1 MSLIIVIPTYKEA
14 ENLPLMVSALLNLP
28 IPELQILVVDDNS
41 PDGTGD
47 IAERLKRETGRVD
60 VVHRTGKL
68 GLGTAYITGF
78 KHALDHGAQVI
89 GQMDCDFSHPVD
101 KVQPLYDALSRG
113 ADLALGSRYIPGGSL
128 DENWPAWRKALSGF
142 GNFYSRT
149 ILNIPIKDVTG
160 GFKFWKREL
169 LERMPLDQIRS
180 NGYVFQVEMN
190 YVAYLL
196 NAKMVEIP
204 FYFADR
210 KLGES
215 KMSFKIQI
223 EAAIRVW
230 RLLEIHKEL
239 SKRRMV

>member
-1 MSLIIVIPTYKEA
+1 MSLTIVIPTYKEA
-14 ENLPLMVSALLNLP
+14 ENLPLMVSALLNLS
-28 IPELQILVVDDNS
+28 IPHLNILVVDDNS

-47 IAERLKRETGRVD
+47 IAEKLKHETGRVD
-60 VVHRTGKL
+60 VVHRKGKL

-78 KHALDHGAQVI
+78 KYALDHGAQII

-101 KVQPLYDALSRG
+101 KVQPLCDALAKG

-149 ILNIPIKDVTG
+149 ILNLPIKDVTG

-169 LERMPLDQIRS
+169 MERMPLDQIRS

-190 YVAYLL
+190 YVAHLL

-210 KLGES
+210 KLGVS

-230 RLLEIHKEL
+230 SLLKIHKEL
-239 SKRRMV
+239 SMRRLV